1 MFVTAYYVAEIK
13 AKTPERMVHFL
24 QHCGLGLFCR
34 QADKPT
40 HIVIKKN
47 PTDVTVSKKLNIRD
61 WWFEYYISS
70 KQLLSEN
77 TEITINWTN
86 EPDSPCYS
94 RSSSSSSS
102 SDSSAKPSS
111 ESSSSSSSSSSAA
124 KPLSESPSS
133 SSSSSSES
141 SRRSHRIMESSF
153 YVKNTELY
161 MPMKLPRKLG
171 TFLASVSLHIFRLC
185 KIKNRITINIV
196 NV

>member
-111 ESSSSSSSSSSAA
+111 ESSSSSSSSSS
-124 KPLSESPSS
+124 
-133 SSSSSSES
+133 ES